1 MAEAPSAHL
10 LQAFF
15 DGRVYFSAG
24 QSASFADI
32 TGVLCPPHFA
42 LSDFCDQLRPILEDA
57 LNNRDVVSRVV
68 CNSNVSCEVRVLIT
82 PEGILATCA
91 SPKALPREQ
100 ESRQQLDCLSDREF
114 QVLGLLTAG
123 MSNKQV
129 AAELFLSPRTIEK
142 HRAKIH
148 QKTGTRSLALLTRLW
163 IDSGY
168 DQDAHPGVAPAANS
182 HEQNGHNDQNGHA
195 RLSGN
200 RLDLQRDVAPA

>member
-1 MAEAPSAHL
+1 MAETPSAQML
-10 LQAFF
+10 RAFF
-15 DGRVYFSAG
+15 DGRVFFSAG

-42 LSDFCDQLRPILEDA
+42 VSEFCDQLRPLLEEA
-57 LNNRDVVSRVV
+57 LQTRDVVSRQI
-68 CNSNVSCEVRVLIT
+68 CNSTAACEVRVLIT
-82 PEGILATCA
+82 PEGILASCSEPT
-91 SPKALPREQ
+91 SLPRER
-100 ESRQQLDCLSDREF
+100 ESRQQLDCLSEREF
-114 QVLGLLTAG
+114 QVLNLLTAG

-168 DQDAHPGVAPAANS
+168 DRKNHPGLLPVSNGDQPQFNS
-182 HEQNGHNDQNGHA
+182 S
-195 RLSGN
+195 LSGPH
-200 RLDLQRDVAPA
+200 RHELQATAAPV

>member
-1 MAEAPSAHL
+1 MAETPSAQM

-15 DGRVYFSAG
+15 DGRVFFSSG
-24 QSASFADI
+24 QTASFADI

-42 LSDFCDQLRPILEDA
+42 VSDFCDQIRPILEDA
-57 LNNRDVVSRVV
+57 LKTRDVVSRDV
-68 CNSNVSCEVRVLIT
+68 SNESVSCEVRVLIT
-82 PEGILATCA
+82 PDGILATC
-91 SPKALPREQ
+91 SDPRELPREQ
-100 ESRQQLDCLSDREF
+100 ESRQQLHCLSEREF

-168 DQDAHPGVAPAANS
+168 DQDNHPGALPVSNGHKPHFSPSRTGQHRELEPTNAPA
-182 HEQNGHNDQNGHA
+182 
-195 RLSGN
+195 
-200 RLDLQRDVAPA
+200 

>member
-1 MAEAPSAHL
+1 MAETPSAQL

-15 DGRVYFSAG
+15 DGRIYFSAG

-42 LSDFCDQLRPILEDA
+42 LSEFCDQIRPILQDA
-57 LNNRDVVSRVV
+57 LNTRDVVNRVV
-68 CNSNVSCEVRVLIT
+68 CNANVSCEVRVLIT
-82 PEGILATCA
+82 PEGILATC
-91 SPKALPREQ
+91 STPSALPREQ
-100 ESRQQLDCLSDREF
+100 ESKQQLECLSEREF

-168 DQDAHPGVAPAANS
+168 DQETHPGVTPATNG
-182 HEQNGHNDQNGHA
+182 HTQNGHVGLIGRRH
-195 RLSGN
+195 
-200 RLDLQRDVAPA
+200 DLQHDVSHA